1 MEKYEFPKQE
11 DANQKEMFENQGD
24 NASELFKGEGKSLA
38 AHELYAESADL
49 FAGIIKKYVQPEE
62 KCILVDVG
70 SYQGE
75 FLGDVLSKLP
85 EYTFSTVAI
94 EMNENALANNT
105 ADNKIVA
112 GAEKLP
118 IKDTFVGIVLCRY
131 VLQWNDAEK
140 QKEIIKEIARSVNKI
155 AIIQHAGADD
165 VNPDE
170 WRGRM
175 ADIFDGEEIP
185 QLKRGGMLFSSV
197 QELEQWMVD
206 DGIKFERVQERV
218 IQNLSD
224 VFIEKYNLP
233 ENEVKLMKNIL
244 GDKDHIHQVTW
255 VIFPSDK
262 EKQ

>member
-1 MEKYEFPKQE
+1 MEKYGFSKQE
-11 DANQKEMFENQGD
+11 NANQKEMFENQGD
-24 NASELFKGEGKSLA
+24 GASELFKGEGKSLA
-38 AHELYAESADL
+38 THELYAESADL
-49 FAGIIKKYVQPEE
+49 FAGIIKKYLQPEE
-62 KCILVDVG
+62 KCTLTDVG

-75 FLGDVLSKLP
+75 FLGDVLNKLP

-94 EMNENALANNT
+94 EMNENALAHNN

-118 IKDTFVGIVLCRY
+118 IKDASADIVLCRY
-131 VLQWNDAEK
+131 VLQWNDTEK

-165 VNPDE
+165 INPDE
-170 WRGRM
+170 WRSRM
-175 ADIFDGEEIP
+175 TDVFDGEEIP
-185 QLKRGGMLFSSV
+185 QLKRGGMFFSSA
-197 QELEQWMVD
+197 QELEQWMID

-233 ENEVKLMKNIL
+233 ENEAKVMKNIL

-255 VIFPSDK
+255 VIFPA
-262 EKQ
+262 E